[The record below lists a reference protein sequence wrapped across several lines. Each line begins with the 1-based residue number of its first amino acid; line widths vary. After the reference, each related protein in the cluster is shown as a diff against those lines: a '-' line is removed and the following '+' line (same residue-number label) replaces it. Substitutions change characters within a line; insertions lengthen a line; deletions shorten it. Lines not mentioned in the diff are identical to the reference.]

1 MKIPVEEI
9 LSCESFDVE
18 ETFLPED
25 IKADVRISSPV
36 EVKMKIS
43 HGSNDEFIVEGKI
56 KTTFVLNCVSCLED
70 FHEPFEVKFN
80 EVYINENKFIKKEGE
95 LGLNDL
101 EVFTYKGDSIDT
113 AEIARNI
120 INGSIPLYPKC
131 PKCR

>member
-1 MKIPVEEI
+1 MKIAIEEI

-18 ETFLPED
+18 ETFLSED
-25 IKADVRISSPV
+25 IKANVRISSPI

-43 HGSNDEFIVEGKI
+43 HGSDDEFIVEGKI

-70 FHEPFEVKFN
+70 FQEPFEVEFN
-80 EVYINENKFIKKEGE
+80 EVYIKEEKIMKKQGE

-101 EVFTYKGDSIDT
+101 TIFTYKGDSIDT
-113 AEIARNI
+113 AEIVKSI